1 MLKRL
6 GIYAATA
13 LSLCASTACNESDD
27 NYEISVD
34 YASTQV
40 TAFSLRADSKVLNNL
55 DSIYFSIDL
64 VNGRI
69 FNADSLPFGTKTD
82 KLLVDITT
90 DGCSTV
96 ELHFPR
102 AGKSDSIVNYLTNQ
116 NDSIDFS
123 RGAVKLH
130 LVSYDKI
137 ATRDYYI
144 NVNVHTVISDS
155 LCWDLKTP
163 KQLPTSLSAVK
174 AQRTVQ
180 FGNKIYTLTTDGTA
194 NACMH
199 VADSPAVKG
208 TSTQFTFPFNPDVN
222 MLTATTT
229 SLYILAD
236 DGALYS
242 SINGTDWN
250 SCGTI
255 WKSITAPYGSTLLGI
270 ADINGTLTHVTYP
283 AGATSTVKTDFPV
296 KGNSA
301 AIRYTTDWG
310 LLPQII
316 TVGGVKADG
325 KTTPTA
331 WAYDGNTWACIAQKT
346 PMSAEGMAVFPYYC
360 CQTDTNTWVASTR
373 SVLVAMGGRESATK
387 MQDTIYISYDLG
399 FNWTKAPNLMQL
411 PKKFPL
417 LYNAQVIV
425 NNEVKHSRAIKPIT
439 EWDTP
444 YIYMYGGYLATDKLM
459 PRVYRGVINRM
470 QFKPLQ

>member
-102 AGKSDSIVNYLTNQ
+102 AGKNDSIVNYLTNQ

-123 RGAVKLH
+123 RGPVKLH

-137 ATRDYYI
+137 ASRDYYI
-144 NVNVHTVISDS
+144 KVNVHTTISDS
-155 LCWDLKTP
+155 LYWELEKP
-163 KQLPTSLSAVK
+163 KQLPSSLTAIK

-180 FGNKIYTLTTDGTA
+180 FGNKVYTLTTDGTA

-199 VADSPAVKG
+199 VADSPAVPG
-208 TSTQFTFPFNPDVN
+208 TSTPFTFPF
-222 MLTATTT
+222 
-229 SLYILAD
+229 
-236 DGALYS
+236 
-242 SINGTDWN
+242 
-250 SCGTI
+250 
-255 WKSITAPYGSTLLGI
+255 
-270 ADINGTLTHVTYP
+270 
-283 AGATSTVKTDFPV
+283 
-296 KGNSA
+296 
-301 AIRYTTDWG
+301 
-310 LLPQII
+310 
-316 TVGGVKADG
+316 
-325 KTTPTA
+325 
-331 WAYDGNTWACIAQKT
+331 
-346 PMSAEGMAVFPYYC
+346 
-360 CQTDTNTWVASTR
+360 
-373 SVLVAMGGRESATK
+373 
-387 MQDTIYISYDLG
+387 
-399 FNWTKAPNLMQL
+399 
-411 PKKFPL
+411 
-417 LYNAQVIV
+417 
-425 NNEVKHSRAIKPIT
+425 
-439 EWDTP
+439 
-444 YIYMYGGYLATDKLM
+444 
-459 PRVYRGVINRM
+459 
-470 QFKPLQ
+470 